1 MAHRRKDKKKKRNK
15 IVVFLKELIATYKKI
30 DWPDK
35 KTLFKNLVAV
45 VLISA
50 IITGYLIGI
59 DTVFFYIRNLI
70 LFR

>member
-1 MAHRRKDKKKKRNK
+1 MAHKKRKRATKQNK
-15 IVVFLKELIATYKKI
+15 IVIFLKELIATYRKI
-30 DWPDK
+30 EWPDK
-35 KTLFKNLVAV
+35 KTLLKNLIAV

-59 DTVFFYIRNLI
+59 DTLFFYLRNII